1 MDSKETKERIEIARI
16 IAKSIE
22 ESASLH
28 ELVILEEWINKSQ
41 DNKFFYRRFI
51 EDDKL
56 RQKLSDYRSIDINA
70 AKKRF
75 TKNNKRKIFL
85 FQIKKSLKYAAI
97 LVVVLGSLYFF
108 NQRNAGKKSI
118 SIPKNSITLEMD
130 DGTIKVISTI
140 DTKEIKNNKGE
151 IVGKQE
157 GSKLNYKDYSK
168 TKELV
173 YNELT
178 VPYGKTFQLIL
189 SDGTKVHLNSGSSL
203 KYPVNFIAENDR
215 KVFLEGEAFFDVAK
229 DPDHPFIL
237 NSKEVN
243 IRVLGTKF
251 NVSSYSEDTDI
262 STVLVEGSISLYLDK
277 EYSKDKS
284 LLLKPGFKA
293 SWNKNTKKINVD
305 KVNTEIYTGWTE
317 GKLII
322 KDLPFNKI
330 RKKLERKY
338 DVKIINN
345 NKVLDNNTYTATFD
359 VETIEHVLQ
368 TLNKSFPIDYKIN
381 GNEIIIN

>member
-1 MDSKETKERIEIARI
+1 MDNKEIKERIEIAKI

-28 ELVILEEWINKSQ
+28 ELAILEEWINKSQ
-41 DNKFFYRRFI
+41 DNKFFYRRLI
-51 EDDKL
+51 KDDKL
-56 RQKLSDYRSIDINA
+56 DQKLSDYKSIDVNK

-75 TKNNKRKIFL
+75 TKKNKRNFFV
-85 FQIKKSLKYAAI
+85 FQIKKYLKYAAV
-97 LVVVLGSLYFF
+97 LVVVLGSFYFL
-108 NQRNAGKKSI
+108 NQKETSKQLI
-118 SIPKNSITLEMD
+118 SIPKNSITLQMD
-130 DGTIKVISTI
+130 DGTIKVISTF
-140 DTKEIKNNKGE
+140 DTKEIKNKKGE

-157 GSKLNYKDYSK
+157 RDKLNYKDSK
-168 TKELV
+168 LKELV

-178 VPYGKTFQLIL
+178 VPYGKTFQLVL
-189 SDGTKVHLNSGSSL
+189 SDGTKVNLNAGSSL
-203 KYPVNFIAENDR
+203 KYPVSFIEGQDR
-215 KVFLEGEAFFDVAK
+215 KVFLEGEAYFDVAK
-229 DPDHPFIL
+229 DPRHPFVL
-237 NSKEVN
+237 NSNEVN

-262 STVLVEGSISLYLDK
+262 STVLVEGSISLYLDDK
-277 EYSKDKS
+277 YAKDKS

-293 SWNKNTKKINVD
+293 SWNKKTNKMNVG
-305 KVNTEIYTGWTE
+305 KVDTEIYTGWTE

-322 KDLPFNKI
+322 KDLPFKNI

-345 NKVLDNNTYTATFD
+345 NKILDNNTYTATFD
-359 VETIEHVLQ
+359 VETIEQVLQ
-368 TLNKSFPIDYKIN
+368 TLNKSFSIEYKIN